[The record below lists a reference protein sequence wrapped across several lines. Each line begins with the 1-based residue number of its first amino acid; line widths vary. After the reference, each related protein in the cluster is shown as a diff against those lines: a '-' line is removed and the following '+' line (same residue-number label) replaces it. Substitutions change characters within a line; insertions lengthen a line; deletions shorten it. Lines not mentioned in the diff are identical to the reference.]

1 MAFPENFGDRL
12 FEIRG
17 RRSRAAFAHQYGIH
31 EQSLI
36 RYEKNQRVPD
46 NNFIRKILDGEGVSK
61 EWLING
67 QGPKYIS
74 QPPTVGD
81 YDENKNL
88 QPAEINKIKE
98 YSSSDVGGYETDLIR
113 TLHENAALLR
123 QVGDLRVEVERL
135 KNQLNQAKEPRPN
148 DEALLARLV
157 QENKDLRARLKRFE
171 RAGLVVPPLSDIA
184 QNGLPDRR

>member
-17 RRSRAAFAHQYGIH
+17 RRSRVAFARQYGIH

-36 RYEKNQRVPD
+36 RYEKNQRIPD
-46 NNFIRKILDGEGVSK
+46 KNFIRKILDGEGVSE

-67 QGPKYIS
+67 QGPKYMS

-81 YDENKNL
+81 YDENKKL
-88 QPAEINKIKE
+88 QPTEINKIKE
-98 YSSSDVGGYETDLIR
+98 SSSSDVGGCETDLIR

-123 QVGDLRVEVERL
+123 ENGDLRVEVERL
-135 KNQLNQAKEPRPN
+135 RMDIERRDARIAELERQLV
-148 DEALLARLV
+148 EALKPCHAQTVLGQGGAV
-157 QENKDLRARLKRFE
+157 
-171 RAGLVVPPLSDIA
+171 AG
-184 QNGLPDRR
+184 

>member
-17 RRSRAAFAHQYGIH
+17 RRSRVTFARQYGIH

-36 RYEKNQRVPD
+36 RYEKNQRIPD
-46 NNFIRKILDGEGVSK
+46 NNFIRKILDGEGVSE

-81 YDENKNL
+81 CGENKKL
-88 QPAEINKIKE
+88 QPTEINKIKE
-98 YSSSDVGGYETDLIR
+98 YSASDVGGCETDLIR

-123 QVGDLRVEVERL
+123 ENGDLRVEVERL
-135 KNQLNQAKEPRPN
+135 RMNIERRDSRIAELERQLV
-148 DEALLARLV
+148 EALKPCHGKTVLEQGGAV
-157 QENKDLRARLKRFE
+157 
-171 RAGLVVPPLSDIA
+171 AG
-184 QNGLPDRR
+184 